1 MKTAI
6 LFHFAKRRIMKLIW
20 RYEVLMQLFW
30 GDMGN
35 SPCALY
41 PFAFD
46 SFWKSYRSATVFF
59 QKLKWIKKKSTL
71 PQNKVR
77 RSKFQTWSHHLIEF
91 ISPNWCNPKCSS
103 SAVSQVLEFARRDVW
118 NLHPFHHRFDGH
130 RRWDIPARPGTT
142 KWRRSYKGYDGCEPI
157 QCTSTARE

>member
-6 LFHFAKRRIMKLIW
+6 LFHFAKIRIMKLIW

-30 GDMGN
+30 EDMGN
-35 SPCALY
+35 SPCALHGL
-41 PFAFD
+41 
-46 SFWKSYRSATVFF
+46 F
-59 QKLKWIKKKSTL
+59 QKPKWIKKKSTL

-91 ISPNWCNPKCSS
+91 ITPNWCNPKCSS